1 MNTNSATVLFFL
13 SVSVGVAMVGLGI
26 IWPIMPVYAAEM
38 GVGGF
43 LVGLIIAS
51 FNISR
56 TVCSPFV
63 GRFSDR
69 MGRKNFILF
78 GLALYAVVSCAYVFA
93 DSVQG
98 LILVRLAHGFA
109 SLLVVPIAMALAAD
123 IAPKGQLG
131 SYMGTLN
138 MAAMIGLGVGPSL
151 GGMIHEHLGMDAAF
165 YSLGV
170 LSVATAIFVA
180 LFVPSDEES
189 GGVIRKQGTASFGQ
203 ILKNKTAFAIVLMR
217 FFCASGQG
225 AVYSFLP
232 IYAMQIGM
240 SGSQFGIILS
250 ANVFLIALMQR
261 PVGMLADRI
270 NPKSV
275 VILGMFGAAIAV
287 FGMPFSAAF
296 YPILGLNILMGFFTG
311 LILPGSLVITGYLGK
326 SMGMASLMSVTDAA
340 YALGMIISPILS
352 GIIFDT
358 CGIASVFTVGAGL
371 IGVGC
376 VVVTVLLRNYQPP
389 SEDVN
394 MA

>member
-69 MGRKNFILF
+69 MGRKYFILF
-78 GLALYAVVSCAYVFA
+78 GLALYAVVSCAYVLA

-232 IYAMQIGM
+232 IYALQVGM
-240 SGSQFGIILS
+240 SGAQFGIILS

-261 PVGMLADRI
+261 PVGRLADRT
-270 NPKSV
+270 NPKIV
-275 VILGMFGAAIAV
+275 VILGMLGVTMAV
-287 FGMPFSAAF
+287 FSMPFSAAF
-296 YPILGLNILMGFFTG
+296 YPILGLNILMGFSTG

-326 SMGMASLMSVTDAA
+326 TMGMASLMSVTDAA
-340 YALGMIISPILS
+340 YSLGMIISPILS
-352 GIIFDT
+352 GIIFDAW
-358 CGIASVFTVGAGL
+358 GIASVFTVGAGL

-376 VVVTVLLRNYQPP
+376 AVVMVLLRSYLPP
-389 SEDVN
+389 TEDMN
-394 MA
+394 MP